1 VARKTVDTYQ
11 IYVAATTLP
20 ISVADAKAHLRVTHS
35 DHDSLIEDLIWG
47 GVKSFEKAANVCLS
61 SQVWKAFLDRPY
73 EYIELWKYP
82 ITGISAIQY
91 YDGDNAFQTLST
103 DDYFSNVDTGSIGWD
118 PRPCVITIEDIP
130 TTYDRDDAVIITFTA
145 GYTSIDY
152 DVKQAILA
160 WVYRMYENPNDPV
173 TERLSFFD
181 KVVDGNRSYGL

>member
-1 VARKTVDTYQ
+1 VRKIVDTYQ

-35 DHDSLIEDLIWG
+35 NHDSLIEDLIWG
-47 GVKSFEKAANVCLS
+47 GVKAFEKKANVCLS
-61 SQVWKAFLDRPY
+61 SQTWKAFLDKGY

-91 YDGDNAFQTLST
+91 YDGDNTLTNLST

-118 PRPCVITIEDIP
+118 PRPCVIVVEDVP
-130 TTYDRDDAVIITFTA
+130 STYDRDDAFIITFTA

-160 WVYRMYENPNDPV
+160 WVYRLYENPNDPV

-181 KVVDGNRSYGL
+181 NVVADNRSYGL